1 MFVIKL
7 ILYFRVQ
14 VFTANN
20 TKVSQIFTCSATSE
34 FHNKVKIQTKVKY
47 LLFHVKTIK
56 KNQVLVKR
64 HNKINDVQQNYMFL
78 HKDITDLIIKE
89 SSVRLYFLEIH
100 VYLYRQHVLQS
111 VFICDFQSDEK

>member
-1 MFVIKL
+1 MVKISNNLFVIKL

-56 KNQVLVKR
+56 KKNQVLVKR
-64 HNKINDVQQNYMFL
+64 HNKTNDV
-78 HKDITDLIIKE
+78 
-89 SSVRLYFLEIH
+89 
-100 VYLYRQHVLQS
+100 
-111 VFICDFQSDEK
+111 